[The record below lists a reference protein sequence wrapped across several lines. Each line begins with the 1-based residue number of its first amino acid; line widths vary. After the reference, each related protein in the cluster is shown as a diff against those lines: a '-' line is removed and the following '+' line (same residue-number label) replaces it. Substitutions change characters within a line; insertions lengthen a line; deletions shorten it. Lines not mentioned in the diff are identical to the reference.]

1 MPSPTPARRALTS
14 TASPAPDNSSNSIS
28 APGGWRLAVGHL
40 YDVAILDSELL
51 PGLVRPGTSPD
62 TVAGGVV
69 TPPSQLLD
77 PDTFMQ
83 LQAATPQ
90 PLRRL
95 ATNYRYQTAALPVGT
110 NALVLYST
118 EAALEKLY
126 ANARMR
132 VRLGL
137 GREQRAGNG
146 SSGSS
151 DGVVAGVAAGTD
163 GTGTEGV
170 VRLPLVWSWEQLVD
184 AAAALH
190 GTDVDGDGAAEYGVC
205 LDVESGEW
213 RRGRGWEQ
221 LYWVRTWVG
230 QGWA

>member
-1 MPSPTPARRALTS
+1 M
-14 TASPAPDNSSNSIS
+14 
-28 APGGWRLAVGHL
+28 AVGHL

-62 TVAGGVV
+62 AAAGGMV
-69 TPPSQLLD
+69 TSPSQLLD
-77 PDTFMQ
+77 AGTFLQ

-110 NALVLYST
+110 NSLVLYGT

-132 VRLGL
+132 GRLDL
-137 GREQRAGNG
+137 GREQEAGNG
-146 SSGSS
+146 SSGSG
-151 DGVVAGVAAGTD
+151 DGVVAGVVAGTN
-163 GTGTEGV
+163 GTDIEGV
-170 VRLPLVWSWEQLVD
+170 VRLPLAWSWEQLVD

-205 LDVESGEW
+205 LDVGP
-213 RRGRGWEQ
+213 GGWGAAGDGSSCAS
-221 LYWVRTWVG
+221 VRTWVG